1 MAGVE
6 SNIFNFG
13 LIQHTTDTDPT
24 TASRSWSPRPEPGS
38 SNPTLS
44 TSSAATKPASRA
56 GSFKYTEEFERVQKE
71 RIARERVQP
80 LNAKLIP
87 AANGMKRSEINAISL
102 LLTEPLPRWPA
113 RHSAHRP
120 KVRCAPGK
128 RPGDAVHRSFDNL
141 TDTVARLAAS
151 RPASAALLF

>member
-80 LNAKLIP
+80 AEREADPRGERHEK
-87 AANGMKRSEINAISL
+87 KRDQRDLA
-102 LLTEPLPRWPA
+102 
-113 RHSAHRP
+113 
-120 KVRCAPGK
+120 
-128 RPGDAVHRSFDNL
+128 SFDR
-141 TDTVARLAAS
+141 TA
-151 RPASAALLF
+151 PEMASAPFSAQAEGPLCARKKTWRRGP